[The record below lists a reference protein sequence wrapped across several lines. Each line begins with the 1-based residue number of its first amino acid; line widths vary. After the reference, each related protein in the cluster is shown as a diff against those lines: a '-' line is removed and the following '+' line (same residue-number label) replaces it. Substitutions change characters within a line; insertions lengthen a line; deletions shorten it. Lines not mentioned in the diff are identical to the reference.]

1 MNVRNWKERNWS
13 VIGSCSLV
21 SNRDVRRR
29 LDGWKFL
36 RSLTASEEPDGLSFT
51 LCFSWVKLT
60 IQLCVCLSL
69 WILFYFIYLFIYLLF
84 FHAVIRRLHGHLKK
98 DERGILLI
106 MQGPH
111 AISTGKFPIRNLY
124 MHKTNI
130 TINTNSQYW
139 RINCLSFKLPW
150 SIYLVPF

>member
-1 MNVRNWKERNWS
+1 MLEIENERNWS

-21 SNRDVRRR
+21 SNREVRRR

-69 WILFYFIYLFIYLLF
+69 WILFYFIYLFIYLF
-84 FHAVIRRLHGHLKK
+84 IIFSCSHQKITRAFKK
-98 DERGILLI
+98 RWKRNITN
-106 MQGPH
+106 QGPH

>member
-1 MNVRNWKERNWS
+1 MLEIENERNWS

-21 SNRDVRRR
+21 SNREVRRR

-84 FHAVIRRLHGHLKK
+84 FHAVIRRWK
-98 DERGILLI
+98 RNITN
-106 MQGPH
+106 QRPH

-124 MHKTNI
+124 MPRVKTNI
-130 TINTNSQYW
+130 TINTNRQYW
-139 RINCLSFKLPW
+139 RINCISYKLPW